1 MLQLICLERTRE
13 FCIFFFLLAIFFGFF
28 WEFLC
33 VLREV
38 FLLDLESTSGA
49 SSAAFFS
56 RSNRRPLRLLSWLV
70 RQPLELE
77 LLDGVPTEDLL
88 EPRVLVHERVV
99 LLVDLRGNIAN
110 PLELVQQIL
119 LLLDV
124 VVFPYKA
131 HLSRIP

>member
-1 MLQLICLERTRE
+1 M
-13 FCIFFFLLAIFFGFF
+13 
-28 WEFLC
+28 
-33 VLREV
+33 
-38 FLLDLESTSGA
+38 DLESTSGA